1 MRRSYERKT
10 GIREVDDTQGLPPT
24 LTALAQALCE
34 GSLSP
39 VGVVEALL
47 GRIEERNGEL
57 NAFVTVT
64 AEEALEDARR
74 AEAEIRAGRY
84 RGPLHGVPIGLK
96 DLIETRGVRTTM
108 GSAFFADYFPAADA
122 AVVELLKDAGAVVLG
137 KTNTHEFAFGPIGD
151 RSFSGPARNPHDLDR
166 VPGGSSGGSGAAV
179 AAGLVYGAL
188 GTDSGGSIRVPAALC
203 GAVGMKPTFGR
214 VSKRGVFPLSWVL
227 DHVGPLS
234 RTVEDNAL
242 LLTAL
247 ACYDSEDPYS
257 VDIGPEDFARD
268 LTRGAEGGVV
278 GVPADFYFEHIDPE
292 IEELVRATI
301 RRFEDLGA
309 ETREVEIPGLQETL
323 SAQRLV
329 LASEAHAVHRER
341 LDRAPEKFD
350 DEVRQRLLE
359 GAEPRAYEYAE
370 AQQERLRSIRA
381 FRKALEDVYVILTPT
396 VPIAAT
402 EIGQRKVDINGY
414 EETVRSALTRF
425 TGPTNLNGLPSLSVP
440 CGRTASGLPVGIQ
453 VIGRPFDEATLYRYG
468 HALEGASS

>member
-1 MRRSYERKT
+1 M
-10 GIREVDDTQGLPPT
+10 GIGESGAPGLPPT
-24 LTALAQALCE
+24 LAALARALGE
-34 GSLSP
+34 RSLSP
-39 VGVVEALL
+39 VEVAETVL
-47 GRIEERNGEL
+47 GRIEEHDREL

-64 AEEALEDARR
+64 AEMALEDAKK
-74 AEAEIRAGRY
+74 AEADIRAGRY

-96 DLIETRGVRTTM
+96 DLIETRGIRTTM
-108 GSAFFADYFPAADA
+108 GSAFFEDYVPDRDA
-122 AVVELLKDAGAVVLG
+122 TVVGLLKDAGAVVVG

-151 RSFSGPARNPHDLDR
+151 RSSSGPTRNPRDLTR
-166 VPGGSSGGSGAAV
+166 VPGGSSAGSGAAV

-188 GTDSGGSIRVPAALC
+188 GTDSGGSIRIPAALC
-203 GAVGMKPTFGR
+203 GVVGMKPTFGR
-214 VSKRGVFPLSWVL
+214 VSKRGVFPLSWAL

-247 ACYDSEDPYS
+247 DCYDSGDPYS
-257 VDIGPEDFARD
+257 VDIGPEDFTRD
-268 LTRGAEGGVV
+268 LARGVEGGAV
-278 GVPADFYFEHIDPE
+278 GVPAGFYYEHVEPE
-292 IEELVRATI
+292 VEELVSTAI
-301 RRFEDLGA
+301 RRFEELGA
-309 ETREVEIPGLQETL
+309 EVREVEILGLQEAL
-323 SAQRLV
+323 SVQRLV

-370 AQQERLRSIRA
+370 AQQTRLRSIQA

-396 VPIAAT
+396 APITAT
-402 EIGQRKVDINGY
+402 EIGQRQVDINGY

-440 CGRTASGLPVGIQ
+440 CGSTASGLPAGIQ
-453 VIGRPFDEATLYRYG
+453 FIGRPFDEATLYRYG
-468 HALEGASS
+468 HALEGALSGE

>member
-1 MRRSYERKT
+1 M
-10 GIREVDDTQGLPPT
+10 EVAETVLR
-24 LTALAQALCE
+24 
-34 GSLSP
+34 
-39 VGVVEALL
+39 
-47 GRIEERNGEL
+47 RIEERNGEL
-57 NAFVTVT
+57 NAFVTVM
-64 AEEALEDARR
+64 AEAALEDARR

-84 RGPLHGVPIGLK
+84 RGPLHGVPVGLK

-108 GSAFFADYFPAADA
+108 GSAFFKDHFPAADA
-122 AVVELLKDAGAVVLG
+122 TVVELLKDAGAVLVG

-151 RSFSGPARNPHDLDR
+151 RSFFGATRNPHDLAR
-166 VPGGSSGGSGAAV
+166 IPGGSSAGSGAAV

-203 GAVGMKPTFGR
+203 GVVGMKPTFGR

-242 LLTAL
+242 LLTDL
-247 ACYDSEDPYS
+247 ACYDSEDSYS
-257 VDIGPEDFARD
+257 VDIGSEDFTRD
-268 LTRGAEGGVV
+268 LARGVKGGAV
-278 GVPADFYFEHIDPE
+278 GVPAGFYYEHVGPGVE
-292 IEELVRATI
+292 KLVRAAI
-301 RRFEDLGA
+301 RCFEDLGA
-309 ETREVEIPGLQETL
+309 EVRAVEIPGLQEAL
-323 SAQRLV
+323 SAQRLM

-359 GAEPRAYEYAE
+359 GAEPRAYKYAE

-396 VPIAAT
+396 VPITAT
-402 EIGQRKVDINGY
+402 EIGQRRVDIDGY

-440 CGRTASGLPVGIQ
+440 CGSMASGLPVGIQ
-453 VIGRPFDEATLYRYG
+453 LIGRPFDEATLYRYG
-468 HALEGASS
+468 HALEEALSGT

>member
-1 MRRSYERKT
+1 M
-10 GIREVDDTQGLPPT
+10 GIGESGTPGLPPT
-24 LTALAQALCE
+24 LAELARTLEE

-39 VGVVEALL
+39 VEVAEAILR
-47 GRIEERNGEL
+47 RIEERDGEL

-64 AEEALEDARR
+64 AEVALEDARR

-96 DLIETRGVRTTM
+96 DLIETRGIRTTM
-108 GSAFFADYFPAADA
+108 GSAFFEDHIPVRDA
-122 AVVELLKDAGAVVLG
+122 AVVELLKDAGAVVVG

-151 RSFSGPARNPHDLDR
+151 RSFFGPTRNPHDLTR
-166 VPGGSSGGSGAAV
+166 VPGGSSAGSGAAV

-188 GTDSGGSIRVPAALC
+188 GTDSGGSIRIPAALC

-214 VSKRGVFPLSWVL
+214 VSKHGVFPLSWVL

-242 LLTAL
+242 LMTVL
-247 ACYDSEDPYS
+247 ACYDPKDPYS
-257 VDIGPEDFARD
+257 VDIGPEDFTRD
-268 LTRGAEGGVV
+268 LARGVEGGVV
-278 GVPADFYFEHIDPE
+278 SVPAGFYYEHVEPGV
-292 IEELVRATI
+292 EELVSTVI
-301 RRFEDLGA
+301 RRFEELGVEA
-309 ETREVEIPGLQETL
+309 REVEIPGLQEAL

-341 LDRAPEKFD
+341 LDREPEKFD

-370 AQQERLRSIRA
+370 AQQTRLRSIRA
-381 FRKALEDVYVILTPT
+381 FRKALEDVCVILTPT
-396 VPIAAT
+396 VPITAT
-402 EIGQRKVDINGY
+402 EIGQRKVDIDGY

-440 CGRTASGLPVGIQ
+440 CGSTASGLPAGIQ
-453 VIGRPFDEATLYRYG
+453 LIGRPLDEATLYRYG
-468 HALEGASS
+468 HALEGALLGE